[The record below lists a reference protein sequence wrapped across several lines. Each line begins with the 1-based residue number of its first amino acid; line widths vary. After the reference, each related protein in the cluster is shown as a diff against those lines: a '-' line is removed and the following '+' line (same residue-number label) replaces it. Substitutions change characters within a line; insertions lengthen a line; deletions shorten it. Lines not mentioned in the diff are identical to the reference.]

1 MGSIKIGERA
11 EGRREFRKKKR
22 GKEDDGGYKGWWS
35 LRKEESGFFK
45 DVLMVQ
51 WMAPDSRVYKQH
63 KLALVG
69 YKIIN
74 GRTLGVT
81 KEWGMDLGGVRGE
94 EWVWLWSKYCMHV
107 WKNTNIFLY
116 IL

>member
-1 MGSIKIGERA
+1 
-11 EGRREFRKKKR
+11 
-22 GKEDDGGYKGWWS
+22 
-35 LRKEESGFFK
+35 
-45 DVLMVQ
+45 
-51 WMAPDSRVYKQH
+51 MAPDSRVYKQH

-94 EWVWLWSKYCMHV
+94 EWV
-107 WKNTNIFLY
+107 
-116 IL
+116 